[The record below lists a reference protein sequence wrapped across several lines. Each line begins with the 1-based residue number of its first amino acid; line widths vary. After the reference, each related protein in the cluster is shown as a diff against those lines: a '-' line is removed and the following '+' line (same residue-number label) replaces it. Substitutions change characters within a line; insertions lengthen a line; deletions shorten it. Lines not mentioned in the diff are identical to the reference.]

1 MVTGSTPLV
10 VQTDRKTFELNQH
23 GGYRESEVNGT
34 LRKAGDDCG
43 GESETIITEKYRE
56 RNTKDILKRAVQ
68 KVTYVIRRLTPVECE
83 RLQGYPDNWTKY
95 GADGTEIADT
105 ARYRAI
111 GNSICV
117 YCAERVYRGILDA
130 LEEEADHG
138 RLE

>member
-1 MVTGSTPLV
+1 M
-10 VQTDRKTFELNQH
+10 
-23 GGYRESEVNGT
+23 
-34 LRKAGDDCG
+34 
-43 GESETIITEKYRE
+43 
-56 RNTKDILKRAVQ
+56 Q
-68 KVTYVIRRLTPVECE
+68 KVTYIIRRLTPVECE

-130 LEEEADHG
+130 LEEEADNE
-138 RLE
+138 RME